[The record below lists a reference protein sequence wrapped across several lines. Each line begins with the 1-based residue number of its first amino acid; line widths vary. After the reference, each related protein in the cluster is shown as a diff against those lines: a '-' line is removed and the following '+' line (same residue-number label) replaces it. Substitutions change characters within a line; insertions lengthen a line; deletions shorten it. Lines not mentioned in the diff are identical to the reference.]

1 MKIRLAGLAAGLVV
15 CIPTYLLPGAYAA
28 ESTQT
33 AKTKI
38 SEDANS
44 ALAQMAKTLSQ
55 PEFSF
60 RVQTIRV
67 YEDAKGQPLH
77 IFHTMKVIVHRPD
90 RLAVQVTG
98 DDGSNKLLYDGKTVA
113 IVQPDK
119 NKYASLSA
127 PNNIQAMMQEV
138 MGRLKVDFPL
148 ADFLTDTPDKA
159 FLTGVTSGQEVG
171 TVTVDGT
178 PYRHLF
184 FGQPPGIDLELWVEK
199 NDQALL
205 RRLIVTYRSLPGQ
218 PSFIAQFSDWDFNVH
233 PADSEF
239 AFQPPAGATKVD
251 LKPAE
256 TGSTTQG
263 GKR

>member
-1 MKIRLAGLAAGLVV
+1 MRSAGLAAGLMI
-15 CIPTYLLPGAYAA
+15 CITTCLLPAA
-28 ESTQT
+28 RAGDPAQASK
-33 AKTKI
+33 AKI
-38 SEDANS
+38 SEDANN
-44 ALAQMAKTLSQ
+44 ALLQMAKTLLQ

-67 YEDAKGQPLH
+67 YEDNKGQPLH

-90 RLAVQVTG
+90 RMAVQVTG
-98 DDGSNKLLYDGKTVA
+98 DDGSSKLLYDGKTVS

-119 NKYASLSA
+119 NKYASIGA
-127 PNNIQAMMQEV
+127 PNNIQAMMHEV

-148 ADFLTDTPDKA
+148 ADFLTDAPDKS
-159 FLTGVTSGQEVG
+159 FLSGVTSGQEVG
-171 TVTVDGT
+171 TVTVDGV
-178 PYRHLF
+178 PYRHLV
-184 FGQPPGIDLELWVEK
+184 FGQPPGIELELWVEK
-199 NDQALL
+199 NDQALP

-256 TGSTTQG
+256 TGSTAQG

>member
-1 MKIRLAGLAAGLVV
+1 MKLRLLGLVAGLIACFTVCSAPAAR
-15 CIPTYLLPGAYAA
+15 AA
-28 ESTQT
+28 EPTQT

-38 SEDANS
+38 SEDANN
-44 ALAQMAKTLSQ
+44 ALAQMAKTLLQ

-67 YEDAKGQPLH
+67 YENDKGQPLH

-98 DDGSNKLLYDGKTVA
+98 DDGSNKLLYDGKTVS

-119 NKYASLSA
+119 NSYASLAA

-148 ADFLTDTPDKA
+148 ADFLTDAPNKA
-159 FLTGVTSGQEVG
+159 FLTGVTTGQEVG
-171 TVTVDGT
+171 TVAVDGV
-178 PYRHLF
+178 PCHHLVF
-184 FGQPPGIDLELWVEK
+184 SQPPGIELELWVEK
-199 NDQALL
+199 NDQAPP

-218 PSFIAQFSDWDFNVH
+218 PNFIAQFSDWDFNVH
-233 PADSEF
+233 PSDSEF
-239 AFQPPAGATKVD
+239 AFQPPSGATKVD
-251 LKPAE
+251 LKPVE
-256 TGSTTQG
+256 TGSATQG